1 MYSAVKHL
9 HITAVVLTAI
19 LFLLRGIWM
28 FVGSPQ
34 LQRRWV
40 KVVPHVIDT
49 LLLLSALV
57 LIFMLHQYPF
67 VNDWLT
73 VKVLGLLVYIGL
85 GMIAL
90 HYGRTK
96 RIRVIAWLAACL
108 VFVYIVTVAV
118 YKTPWPWV

>member
-1 MYSAVKHL
+1 MMYFVVKYL
-9 HITAVVLTAI
+9 HIIAVVFTAA

-28 FVGSPQ
+28 MVDSPQ
-34 LQRRWV
+34 LERRWV

-57 LIFMLHQYPF
+57 LIFMIHQYPF
-67 VNDWLT
+67 VNGWLT

-90 HYGRTK
+90 HYGKTK
-96 RIRVIAWLAACL
+96 QIRVLAWLVAWV
-108 VFVYIVTVAV
+108 VFVYIVNVAV
-118 YKTPWPWV
+118 YKVFWP

>member
-96 RIRVIAWLAACL
+96 RIRVIAWLASCL

-118 YKTPWPWV
+118 YKTPWR

>member
-1 MYSAVKHL
+1 MYSTVKHL
-9 HITAVVLTAI
+9 HVTAVVLTAV

-28 FVGSPQ
+28 FIGSPQ

-40 KVVPHVIDT
+40 KVVPRVIDT

-67 VNDWLT
+67 VNGWLT
-73 VKVLGLLVYIGL
+73 AKVLGLLVYIGL

-90 HYGRTK
+90 HYGRT
-96 RIRVIAWLAACL
+96 RRVRVMVWLVASL

>member
-9 HITAVVLTAI
+9 HVTAVVLTAA

-28 FVGSPQ
+28 LIDSPQ
-34 LQRRWV
+34 LQQRWV
-40 KVVPHVIDT
+40 RVVPHVIDT

-67 VNDWLT
+67 VNGWLT
-73 VKVLGLLVYIGL
+73 AKVLGLLVYIGL
-85 GMIAL
+85 GMVAL
-90 HYGRTK
+90 HYGRT
-96 RIRVIAWLAACL
+96 RRVRFLAWLAACL

-118 YKTPWPWV
+118 YKTPWF

>member
-1 MYSAVKHL
+1 MYSTVKHL
-9 HITAVVLTAI
+9 HITAVVFTAG

-28 FVGSPQ
+28 MLDSPRLEQ
-34 LQRRWV
+34 RWV
-40 KVVPHVIDT
+40 KVVPHIVDT

-67 VNDWLT
+67 VHGWLT
-73 VKVLGLLVYIGL
+73 AKVLGLLVYIGL

-96 RIRVIAWLAACL
+96 RIRVLAWLAACL
-108 VFVYIVTVAV
+108 VFIYIVTIAV
-118 YKTPWPWV
+118 YKTPWL